1 MEENK
6 NLLNIILEIKILSK
20 KNQEISIK
28 VCHRRKRTKKRNQYK
43 KNMEKIGIKNE
54 KKNRLI
60 FLKFKNELLLVYK
73 RKSIEKCMG

>member
-43 KNMEKIGIKNE
+43 KNMKKIGIKNE

>member
-28 VCHRRKRTKKRNQYK
+28 VCHRRKRAKKENNIK
-43 KNMEKIGIKNE
+43 KTW
-54 KKNRLI
+54 KK
-60 FLKFKNELLLVYK
+60 
-73 RKSIEKCMG
+73 